1 MLAAQGSHEFLVLPT
16 VQVLPF
22 DVEIDWPREI
32 AGTPMRTYIDWMA
45 SCYAISCTGLPAIGV
60 PCGFSAGGLPVG
72 LQIVGRR
79 DRDADVLALA
89 RAFERATEL
98 ARRHPPI
105 AVE

>member
-1 MLAAQGSHEFLVLPT
+1 
-16 VQVLPF
+16 
-22 DVEIDWPREI
+22 
-32 AGTPMRTYIDWMA
+32 MA